1 MVKEEIWSIPLER
14 ARTFFLTQPDVAAE
28 DTDRF
33 RFESCRISLEAL
45 SPVLGG
51 MWAARRTRLHLE
63 GREEDVARIYHRFF
77 LQFLSAGG

>member
-14 ARTFFLTQPDVAAE
+14 VRAFFLAQPDVAAE
-28 DTDRF
+28 AADRF
-33 RFESCRISLEAL
+33 RYESCRISVEPL
-45 SPVLGG
+45 SPALEG
-51 MWAARRTRLHLE
+51 MWAAKRTRLRLE